1 MIRPLVDSTSSE
13 DEDPGS
19 LVGTLPVLPVQR
31 YRNFVVEQDRPE
43 DWTTDPGAQAYYEF
57 KAEQLGDALARE
69 ARDHGVTICLPHA
82 VDRFAAG
89 VCSRPPAPRTWT
101 CSGMFFDGLQEGLH
115 LLQQWVESRVEQ
127 VLQGAAEVGAQV
139 SLALEDEEKSSGSKR
154 KRP

>member
-1 MIRPLVDSTSSE
+1 MATR
-13 DEDPGS
+13 
-19 LVGTLPVLPVQR
+19 PVLPVQR
-31 YRNFVVEQDRPE
+31 YRNFVEEQSRPQ
-43 DWTTDPGAQAYYEF
+43 DWTTGPGAQEYYEY
-57 KAEQLGDALARE
+57 KAEQLGEELARE

-89 VCSRPPAPRTWT
+89 ICSRPPAPRTWT

-115 LLQQWVESRVEQ
+115 LLQQWVEGRVEQ

-139 SLALEDEEKSSGSKR
+139 SLAKEEEKSSGSKR